1 MRNKIILFN
10 AKPYDREFFESA
22 NRSHG
27 FEIQYTESH
36 LTLET
41 AALARGFQVVCVFAN
56 DTLTAPLIEALYHN
70 GTQLIALRCAGYNN
84 VDLKA
89 AKDKIAVV
97 RVPFYSQT
105 AVAEHAVALMLALN
119 RKLHHAH
126 MRVRENNFSIVG
138 LMGFDMRGKTA
149 GVIGCGLIGKAT
161 INILKG
167 FGMRVLG
174 YDIAPEEVKK
184 AGVEF
189 ADLPTLYRESDIIT
203 LHCPLT
209 AENTHMIDRRAIAQM
224 KDGVMIINTGRG
236 ALIHTADLIAAVKSH
251 KIGSAGLDVY
261 EGETPYFYD
270 DLSLSIMSDDAL
282 ARLETFPN
290 VLITSHQAF
299 FTKEA
304 LENIANTTLQNI
316 ADFEKGKPLI
326 NAVS

>member
-1 MRNKIILFN
+1 MSSKIILFD
-10 AKPYDREFFESA
+10 AKPYDREFFERA

-27 FEIQYTESH
+27 FEIHYTESH
-36 LTLET
+36 LTPET
-41 AALARGFQVVCVFAN
+41 AAQARGFPVVCLFVRDSATKSIIE
-56 DTLTAPLIEALYHN
+56 TLHQN

-89 AKDKIAVV
+89 AKDKIALV
-97 RVPFYSQT
+97 RVPFYSET
-105 AVAEHAVALMLALN
+105 AVAEHSVGMMLALN
-119 RKLHHAH
+119 RKLHIAH

-161 INILKG
+161 ARILKG

-174 YDIAPEEVKK
+174 YDIVPHEVEK
-184 AGVEF
+184 AGVPF

-209 AENTHMIDRRAIAQM
+209 AENRHMIDRHAIEQM

-236 ALIHTADLIAAVKSH
+236 ALIDTADLVTAIKSG

-270 DLSLSIMSDDAL
+270 DLSLSIVSDDTL

-299 FTKEA
+299 FTREA
-304 LENIANTTLQNI
+304 LENIAKTTLQNI
-316 ADFEKGKPLI
+316 ADFEAGKPLV
-326 NAVS
+326 NAL